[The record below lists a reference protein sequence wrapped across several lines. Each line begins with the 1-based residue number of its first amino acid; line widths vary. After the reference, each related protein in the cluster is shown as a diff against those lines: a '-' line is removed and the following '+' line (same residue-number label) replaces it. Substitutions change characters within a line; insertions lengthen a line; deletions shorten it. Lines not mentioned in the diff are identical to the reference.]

1 MPEEIIKYIDELIEL
16 RTLKSELVRYLD
28 RERWVD
34 VDVIR
39 EIVGL
44 PKKTEGDE

>member
-1 MPEEIIKYIDELIEL
+1 MPEEIMKYIDELIEL
-16 RTLKSELVRYLD
+16 RTLKSELVRYLE

-34 VDVIR
+34 EAVIR

-44 PKKTEGDE
+44 PKKAVGDN